1 MHAFV
6 IAGGDAPSPVELAVT
21 ERVPDLVIAADSGVA
36 HALALDLCVD
46 VVIGDFDSADPAHI
60 ERAAAAGARVDR
72 HPADKDMTDL
82 ELALHTAAGL
92 GAHSVTVLGAGGGRL
107 DHLLANLLLVTHD
120 EFADLAIDAVA
131 GDAFVT
137 VVRGTRTLHGPPGGI
152 VTLLPIGGPA
162 RGVTTTGLQWALTD
176 DELVPAS
183 TRGVSNVIVT
193 APATVAIATGVVLA
207 VEPLEAL

>member
-6 IAGGDAPSPVELAVT
+6 IAGGDAPSPAELTVVD
-21 ERVPDLVIAADSGVA
+21 RSPDLVVAADSGVA
-36 HALALDLCVD
+36 HAHALGLTPTA
-46 VVIGDFDSADPAHI
+46 VVGDFDSAEPAHV
-60 ERAAAAGARVDR
+60 ERAAAAGARIDR

-82 ELALHTAAGL
+82 ELALHTAVGL
-92 GAHSVTVLGAGGGRL
+92 GARSVTVLGAGGGRL

-120 EFADLAIDAVA
+120 SFAGLALDAVA

-137 VVRGTRTLHGPPGGI
+137 VVRGPRTLHGPPGGI
-152 VTLLPIGGPA
+152 VTLLPVGGPA

-193 APATVAIATGVVLA
+193 VPATVTVSTGVVLA
-207 VEPLEAL
+207 VEPLETL